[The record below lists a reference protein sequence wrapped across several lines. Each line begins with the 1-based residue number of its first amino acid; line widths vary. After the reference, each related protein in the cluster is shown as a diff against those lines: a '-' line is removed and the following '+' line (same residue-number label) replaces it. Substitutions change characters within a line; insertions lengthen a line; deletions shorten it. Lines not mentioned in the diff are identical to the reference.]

1 MMQFLN
7 KYLSFLL
14 VFLVLSCSGND
25 KKIVSIVGQ
34 DEIELQMIE
43 AYNLGLEAFAER
55 DFLKAAK
62 KFNEAELLFPQSEW
76 APKSSLMAAYSYYSD
91 DYNNDAI
98 YQVEQFIKTYPTN
111 ESIPYA
117 HYLLAMSYYNKIIDE
132 KKDIKPL
139 IESKKKFEFIIKNY
153 SNTEFA
159 LDSKFKLGL
168 IEETLASKEMF
179 IAKHYIKKEK
189 WIPAINRL
197 KFILKEYETTVYVE
211 EAMHRLVE
219 INYKIGLIEE
229 SKRYATLLGYNYA
242 SSKWY
247 EQSYLIFNKDYEETY
262 KKIKKK
268 KKTRLEKLKTI
279 LD

>member
-153 SNTEFA
+153 SNTEYA

-247 EQSYLIFNKDYEETY
+247 ERSYLIFNKDYEDPY